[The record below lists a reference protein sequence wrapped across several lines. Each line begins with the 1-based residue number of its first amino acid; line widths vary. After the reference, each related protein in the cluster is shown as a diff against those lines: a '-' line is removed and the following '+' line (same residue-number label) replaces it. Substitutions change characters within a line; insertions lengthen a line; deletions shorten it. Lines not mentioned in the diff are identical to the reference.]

1 MIESIIRYRKY
12 PLEFIKDSYPD
23 MWNSLYWYQKVY
35 ISSLIKS
42 QNLKKQFVTLV
53 PRQRVC
59 INCGKKFKDKQYYY
73 KPCRGSSK
81 TIMETAR
88 LTRTMCCSDG
98 CFTEYLNKFWDV
110 KLDKEV

>member
-12 PLEFIKDSYPD
+12 PLEFIKDLQPD
-23 MWNSLYWYQKVY
+23 MWNNLYWYQKVY

-42 QNLKKQFVTLV
+42 QNLKEQFVTLV

-59 INCGKKFKDKQYYY
+59 INCGKKFRDRNYYY

-81 TIMETAR
+81 SITDTAR
-88 LTRTMCCSDG
+88 FTRTMCCSNE
-98 CFTEYLNKFWDV
+98 CFAEYWNKFWR
-110 KLDKEV
+110 